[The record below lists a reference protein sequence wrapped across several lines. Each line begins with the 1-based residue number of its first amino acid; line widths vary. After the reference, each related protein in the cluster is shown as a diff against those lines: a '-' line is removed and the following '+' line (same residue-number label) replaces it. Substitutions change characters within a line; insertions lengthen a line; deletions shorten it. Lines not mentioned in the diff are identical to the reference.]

1 MLPCL
6 PQESLM
12 KNRRTLLN
20 NTGFDLVQV
29 DTVTENGNVIRASY
43 EVVEPSEDV
52 IGRFGSLSE
61 AMKFMDLL
69 CNLDQKE
76 QVL

>member
-1 MLPCL
+1 
-6 PQESLM
+6 M
-12 KNRRTLLN
+12 KNRSTLLS
-20 NTGFDLVQV
+20 NTGFDLVQI
-29 DTVTENGNVIRASY
+29 DTLAQDGNVIRASY
-43 EVVEPSEDV
+43 EVLDPSEDV

-76 QVL
+76 HVF